1 MTDHLQQKSIESV
14 RELLRSALAEKEL
27 RVREAKAAL
36 EQAKFNLQ
44 IADQALEAFE
54 LSISSTLSPPEYS
67 PDEEKE
73 KLTERRRM
81 LYSQGRGRTEFVIQG
96 IQSFGG
102 QPFTPQQLLEKLE
115 SIDSDITGALTP
127 HVADVTRVLTRL
139 LSSRTYP
146 VERCE
151 KGAGRKSPKYR
162 QSPPTPV

>member
-1 MTDHLQQKSIESV
+1 MTDPLQQKSIESV
-14 RELLRSALAEKEL
+14 RDLLRSALAEKEL

-36 EQAKFNLQ
+36 DQAKFNLD

-67 PDEEKE
+67 PEEEKE
-73 KLTERRRM
+73 KRSERRSM

-96 IQSFGG
+96 IKSFKCE
-102 QPFTPQQLLEKLE
+102 PFTPQQLLEKLD

-139 LSSRTYP
+139 LGSRTFP
-146 VERCE
+146 LERCE

-162 QSPPTPV
+162 QNQPPAV